1 MPAKSAILE
10 LETHKPRPE
19 EPEVLR
25 EDRIRRRTSRK
36 VLHRIDEETRSSIRL
51 HAGLGKEAVSRR
63 LQELEREWP
72 VDRGLIAVAGVNLLI
87 GLSLG
92 RWVDRR
98 WFLFPAVVG
107 SFLVQYAFG
116 GWCPPLSVLRRL
128 GFRSHREIE
137 LERNALK
144 ALRGD
149 YDHISEAEP
158 DQDVRVE
165 KAIESAR

>member
-1 MPAKSAILE
+1 MPAKSAFLE
-10 LETHKPRPE
+10 LATAKPRPDD
-19 EPEVLR
+19 PGVLR

-36 VLHRIDEETRSSIRL
+36 ALHRIDEETRAAIRL

-63 LQELEREWP
+63 LQELEREWL
-72 VDRGLIAVAGVNLLI
+72 VDRALIAVSGANLLI

-98 WFLFPAVVG
+98 WYLFPAVVG
-107 SFLVQYAFG
+107 GFLVQYAAG
-116 GWCPPLSVLRRL
+116 GWCPPLAVLRRL

-158 DQDVRVE
+158 DQDIRVE
-165 KAIESAR
+165 KAIDSAQ